1 MVLLAILNLFII
13 LQFSKI
19 INIKCY
25 HKYTESPMSKDK
37 LINHKNIQER
47 FLKKVDRSETNTK
60 CHIWLASKNR
70 TGHGMFSV
78 LGKTIP
84 ASRYAF
90 MIFNGQVASH
100 EVITQNCFNPSCVNP
115 KHLELSNKR
124 KLSKRISVN
133 PAQLVTGSLSFLNR
147 LKKERPDLSNKIE
160 DLITEINNPPTEVNF
175 ENIDPFSNTIS

>member
-1 MVLLAILNLFII
+1 MDYKETYKVINNE
-13 LQFSKI
+13 KI
-19 INIKCY
+19 K
-25 HKYTESPMSKDK
+25 
-37 LINHKNIQER
+37 ER

-78 LGKTIP
+78 MGQTIP

-90 MIFNGQVASH
+90 MMYGNFSSISGLRGELASS
-100 EVITQNCFNPSCVNP
+100 EVVTQTCFNPSCVNP
-115 KHLELSNKR
+115 KHLEVSDKRRIGKRLSIR
-124 KLSKRISVN
+124 
-133 PAQLVTGSLSFLNR
+133 PEQLITGSLSFLNR

-175 ENIDPFSNTIS
+175 GEINPFVDHA